1 MAWVLGMHAVGE
13 PAPWRLCFFTGAGVL
28 AVVWVQFYF
37 LQRDKPEDVG
47 LTPIDDPVTAAEAAE
62 EPAPPPDPA
71 KSFLGLSRSAWTNL
85 LLVAAF
91 YFFAK
96 FIRYAMWS
104 WAAYF
109 LQKNYGLT
117 GARAN
122 VYATAF
128 DVMGIP
134 GVFVTGWISDRF
146 FKSRRAGVALG
157 MMLAMTAI
165 TAMLMAFGSASVAV
179 FAILLGLVGFTLYGP
194 DALLTGAGA
203 MDIGSRRAAT
213 FAAATISGFGSMG
226 AVVQELVIARMY
238 DSQHGAL
245 GPVFELLF
253 GSAALASVFCAIL
266 LWRDRSGRGI

>member
-1 MAWVLGMHAVGE
+1 
-13 PAPWRLCFFTGAGVL
+13 
-28 AVVWVQFYF
+28 
-37 LQRDKPEDVG
+37 
-47 LTPIDDPVTAAEAAE
+47 
-62 EPAPPPDPA
+62 
-71 KSFLGLSRSAWTNL
+71 
-85 LLVAAF
+85 
-91 YFFAK
+91 
-96 FIRYAMWS
+96 
-104 WAAYF
+104 
-109 LQKNYGLT
+109 
-117 GARAN
+117 
-122 VYATAF
+122 
-128 DVMGIP
+128 MGIP

-165 TAMLMAFGSASVAV
+165 TAALMAFGSASVAV

-266 LWRDRSGRGI
+266 LWRDRRGRGI